1 MKPPGAARRG
11 LRESDI
17 LTFGRGGGEPE
28 FGRRHLLLKGGAVYG
43 AGVLKRGDIAPDFA
57 VGERTVYQMLVE
69 RTAVIFFFPKAF
81 TPG

>member
-1 MKPPGAARRG
+1 
-11 LRESDI
+11 
-17 LTFGRGGGEPE
+17 
-28 FGRRHLLLKGGAVYG
+28 LKGGAVYG

-57 VGERTVYQMLVE
+57 VGERTLYQMLVE